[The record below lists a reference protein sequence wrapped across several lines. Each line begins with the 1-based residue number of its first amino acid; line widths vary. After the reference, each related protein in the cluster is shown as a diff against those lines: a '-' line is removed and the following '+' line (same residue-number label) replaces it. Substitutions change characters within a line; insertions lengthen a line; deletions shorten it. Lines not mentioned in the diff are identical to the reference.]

1 MSRSNQNNRSNAV
14 KASTANKSNDRRPF
28 CGVCQKAGKPE
39 SMFRGHY
46 TKSKPGP
53 DGVVICPTI
62 LSIEC
67 RFCHE
72 LGHSASEEHCP
83 ALREKKLRSEQW
95 EREDKQKEL
104 QMKKQKE
111 VEEMK
116 KVVTKKTTLN
126 NRFASAFEDSDDEEE
141 TPVKSAVA
149 VIQSPVPIVVPK
161 PLAESVRKFSYASM
175 LKREAPIEEPI
186 VKQYTNFVPLVAVS
200 ASQHYVA
207 PTKSKIIEFEDEAE
221 ILPIKV
227 EVKKVNFK
235 ASKPLTKIETLKE
248 FYKPIPL
255 EIDEEEDE
263 FEFDVNFMSK
273 KGYVCN
279 DAW

>member
-1 MSRSNQNNRSNAV
+1 MRSNQNNRVKTLSAA
-14 KASTANKSNDRRPF
+14 KASDKRPF

-39 SMFRGHY
+39 SVFRGHFI
-46 TKSKPGP
+46 KSKPGP

-83 ALREKKLRSEQW
+83 ALREKALRRKEW
-95 EREDKQKEL
+95 EREDRDRQKEL
-104 QMKKQKE
+104 QMKKSK
-111 VEEMK
+111 VEEIK
-116 KVVTKKTTLN
+116 KVVVLKKTTLN
-126 NRFASAFEDSDDEEE
+126 NRFASAFEDSDDDEE
-141 TPVKSAVA
+141 TSTTAAAAAAPAI

-161 PLAESVRKFSYASM
+161 PLAESVCKFSYASM
-175 LKREAPIEEPI
+175 LKREEPIKKPI
-186 VKQYTNFVPLVAVS
+186 VKQYFVPLVAVS
-200 ASQHYVA
+200 ASQHHAA
-207 PTKSKIIEFEDEAE
+207 PKKIIEFEDEPE

-227 EVKKVNFK
+227 EVKKVDVK
-235 ASKPLTKIETLKE
+235 ASKLQTKIEALKE